1 MSSCVHQVKQLATE
15 VDNEH
20 VELVNFIVLIL
31 TMLYIQQ
38 LSGDIHEEVDTH
50 NRMLDRMVSYLN
62 RESYLMLHA
71 FCNMSN
77 H

>member
-1 MSSCVHQVKQLATE
+1 MEHQVEQLANE

-20 VELVNFIVLIL
+20 VELELVNLIVLVL

-50 NRMLDRMVSYLN
+50 NRMLDRMVS
-62 RESYLMLHA
+62 
-71 FCNMSN
+71 
-77 H
+77 